1 MAGNYYKDPD
11 YGNWVAIFGGKTPYR
26 EFFDTEEQA
35 KTFVA
40 NYSEND
46 DPDFTIYRVN
56 PPPDSNR
63 EWYIGDGQQWRKE
76 PVRKQKWDREG
87 VHAGLGLLL
96 GILPFVANQWV
107 SELTIIA
114 LVASVM
120 TLVLFISYEI
130 TEGWRVR
137 DWGYRDIGGAA
148 IGYFV
153 ATCVGLAAAIL
164 A

>member
-1 MAGNYYKDPD
+1 MEEGFYYKDPD
-11 YGNWVAIFGGKTPYR
+11 YGDWIVLGPGKNPMR
-26 EFFDTEEQA
+26 ESYPTEEA
-35 KTFVA
+35 IWGA
-40 NYSEND
+40 
-46 DPDFTIYRVN
+46 PDRIN
-56 PPPDSNR
+56 PPPDSNPA
-63 EWYIGDGQQWRKE
+63 WYIGDGQQWRKE

-87 VHAGLGLLL
+87 IHAGLGLLL

-107 SELTIIA
+107 SELTVIA

-120 TLVLFISYEI
+120 TIVLFMVYEI

-153 ATCVGLAAAIL
+153 ANCVGLAAAIL

>member
-1 MAGNYYKDPD
+1 MAGFYYIDPD
-11 YGNWVAIFGGKTPYR
+11 YGDWVAMFGGKTPYR
-26 EFFDTEEQA
+26 EFFDTEKEA
-35 KTFVA
+35 KTFLA
-40 NYSEND
+40 NNSEND
-46 DPDFTIYRVN
+46 LDFAIDRIN
-56 PPPDSNR
+56 PPPDSNPA
-63 EWYIGDGQQWRKE
+63 WYIGDGQQWRKE

-87 VHAGLGLLL
+87 IHAGLGLLL

-107 SELTIIA
+107 SELTVIA

-120 TLVLFISYEI
+120 TIVLFMVYEI
-130 TEGWRVR
+130 TEGWRIR
-137 DWGYRDIGGAA
+137 DWGYRDIGSLT